1 MKRTIKPAAG
11 DSRVS
16 AATAESVARY
26 VYRDP
31 RTGKLVMSKYEL
43 VMSKYDRAPR
53 RGEILPKSRRIT
65 TSTVKQDAVGASKK
79 R

>member
-16 AATAESVARY
+16 AATAESAARY
-26 VYRDP
+26 VYRDS
-31 RTGKLVMSKYEL
+31 RTGKLVVSKF
-43 VMSKYDRAPR
+43 DRTPR
-53 RGEILPKSRRIT
+53 RGEILPKSRRIIAPA
-65 TSTVKQDAVGASKK
+65 VKREAVGASKK